1 MDEIHLLR
9 NIVSCLD
16 SVRLG
21 PGGITATHLNALPF
35 LKAKLSV
42 DGRVIGIRKEAGEA
56 TYDLADKIF
65 TGSNFYRRG
74 TTFDALFNELS
85 DIIIERFWGQS
96 IDKIDASD
104 VAFVEAR
111 TEDWFRA
118 HATAHRLY
126 VPCIL
131 SPRPA
136 PSFDVGPINFTHI
149 DDFAARE
156 RPVVGRFFD
165 QAFKRVFE
173 TMNERSAAWIAT
185 VEVQFSTK
193 ERAWEL
199 GELAVDIALAGIQL
213 VVPISHSQ
221 NMARMTARTF
231 PRLRE
236 MVSFGDGVVSAGGS
250 NEQPGLAMGDG
261 LFEAYLTQ
269 GNAVIK
275 AAGPRI
281 STFLSG
287 SGQLPMLEQAW
298 VDAAYWFHEGLAEPL
313 DTIAVPKLET
323 AIEVLLR
330 AESSTG
336 SERRLLHAI
345 RAFYGLKP
353 DQFINPQSL
362 ITVKQF
368 AKGFVRD
375 RSRILHGTWSTLASH
390 LRDSRPSLT
399 VLVHGLL
406 KNYILELEHY
416 ASAAEVSDKLDD
428 FLKWVEDRRGIPVM
442 VAPEA
447 PAQS

>member
-1 MDEIHLLR
+1 MDEIDLLR
-9 NIVSCLD
+9 NIVSRLD
-16 SVRLG
+16 SAQLA
-21 PGGITATHLNALPF
+21 PGVVTSTHLNELPF

-42 DGRVIGIRKEAGEA
+42 SGEMIGIRKEAGEFA
-56 TYDLADKIF
+56 YDLADKIF
-65 TGSNFYRRG
+65 ADSSFYRRG

-85 DIIIERFWGQS
+85 DIIIESFWGQS
-96 IDKIDASD
+96 IDRIDASD

-118 HATAHRLY
+118 HATTHRLY

-136 PSFDVGPINFTHI
+136 PSFNVGPISFRHI
-149 DDFAARE
+149 DDFAAQE
-156 RPVVGRFFD
+156 CPVVGEFFD
-165 QAFKRVFE
+165 TAFKRVFE
-173 TMNERSAAWIAT
+173 TMAQRSAAWMAT
-185 VEVQFSTK
+185 VEVHFSTK

-213 VVPISHSQ
+213 VVPISYSQ
-221 NMARMTARTF
+221 NMARTTARTI

-236 MVSFGDGVVSAGGS
+236 MVSFSDGVVSTGGS
-250 NEQPGLAMGDG
+250 NQQPGLAMGQG

-269 GNAVIK
+269 GNGVIK
-275 AAGPRI
+275 AVGPRV

-287 SGQLPMLEQAW
+287 SGPLPTLEQAW
-298 VDAAYWFHEGLAEPL
+298 ADAAYWFHEGLAEPL

-345 RAFYGLKP
+345 RTFYGLKS
-353 DQFINPQSL
+353 DQFINPQSH

-375 RSRILHGTWSTLASH
+375 RSRILHGTRSTLASH

-406 KNYILELEHY
+406 ANYVLELDHY
-416 ASAAEVSDKLDD
+416 ASTPGVSDRLDD
-428 FLKWVEDRRGIPVM
+428 FLTWVENRREVPVI
-442 VAPEA
+442 ATSGA